1 MKRKL
6 CALLL
11 SSAMVLAALT
21 GCGAKSES
29 ASTTAP
35 EESAPVSAQETQQV
49 PETPAAEASVE
60 EASTDEAA
68 PQEEGIS

>member
-29 ASTTAP
+29 ASTPAP
-35 EESAPVSAQETQQV
+35 EESAPVSAQKTQQA
-49 PETPAAEASVE
+49 PEGSCC
-60 EASTDEAA
+60 
-68 PQEEGIS
+68 